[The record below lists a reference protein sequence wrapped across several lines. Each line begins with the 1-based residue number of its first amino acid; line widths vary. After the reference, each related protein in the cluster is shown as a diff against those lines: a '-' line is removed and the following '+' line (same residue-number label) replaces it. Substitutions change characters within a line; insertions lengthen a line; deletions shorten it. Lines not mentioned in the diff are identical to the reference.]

1 MYIAILVK
9 CPSQFSARQ
18 LLIIPWFVV
27 SKSCHVKNFGTR
39 DLRHANLPHRDIAS
53 LSSTPTSLVKENGSK
68 NVPASSSRGQTPVDE
83 DVAPSHSTPS
93 HDPQPERD
101 EEEEEAEIGDEDED
115 EDEKRDQFAQLATQ
129 SRFPAPL
136 SSPQRSSYARDHTNI
151 GNEASTP
158 PLSPTRT
165 GGFLHKYSKSA
176 GTLGRSHSSA
186 TPATT
191 KIFSPLVPTST
202 GTAIGAGTGTRYGIA
217 LTGQPTGESPTRW
230 GGASG
235 TPSCG
240 KCGKSV
246 YFAEQIK
253 AIGKTY
259 HKGCLRCT
267 ECNTSLDSTRL
278 TEKDGN
284 PLCHRCYAKVRISLA
299 MEDNHTHIGF
309 QLHGPQGSGYAL
321 LGKAGG

>member
-1 MYIAILVK
+1 
-9 CPSQFSARQ
+9 
-18 LLIIPWFVV
+18 VV

-53 LSSTPTSLVKENGSK
+53 LSTPSSPVKENGSEK
-68 NVPASSSRGQTPVDE
+68 VPTSSRGQTPLDE
-83 DVAPSHSTPS
+83 DVARSHSTPS

-101 EEEEEAEIGDEDED
+101 EEEEEAEAEDEDED
-115 EDEKRDQFAQLATQ
+115 EDENRDQFAQLATQ
-129 SRFPAPL
+129 PRFPAP
-136 SSPQRSSYARDHTNI
+136 NI
-151 GNEASTP
+151 GNEASTT

-165 GGFLHKYSKSA
+165 GGFLHKYSKSP

-191 KIFSPLVPTST
+191 KIFTPLMPTST
-202 GTAIGAGTGTRYGIA
+202 GTAIGAGTGTRYGVA
-217 LTGQPTGESPTRW
+217 LTGQPTGGSPSRW
-230 GGASG
+230 GGSSG

-284 PLCHRCYAKVRISLA
+284 PLCHRCYAKVRFSLA
-299 MEDNHTHIGF
+299 IQDNPIYTGF
-309 QLHGPQGSGYAL
+309 
-321 LGKAGG
+321 